1 MGNTPG
7 GDDVVNFH
15 VNTAPESMSFDPSS
29 GYQMTLPT
37 RLSYPEVLGVLFPD
51 EIQAGITLTR
61 NADQSRTAPVAGD
74 QFEFHILQSTT
85 YSFILSCDDIP
96 PGTQLLG
103 LTDGAGNPASYTLDQ
118 NNEVL
123 TAYLYPGTYLLN
135 VGGWDPRMAHNRG
148 VSNSSFLAVLLRQPA
163 GPRVRAGA
171 GPGAALFRLD
181 RVDADAG
188 FLTVIPFWS
197 AIRIGSWSDS
207 QSAFLADRR
216 HGTGDC
222 GQFSVAD
229 RIS

>member
-15 VNTAPESMSFDPSS
+15 VNTAPEPMSFDPSS

-74 QFEFHILQSTT
+74 QFEFHILQSNT

-135 VGGWDPRMAHNRG
+135 VGGWDPRMAQTVAYQIRLSLPYSSDNPPAL
-148 VSNSSFLAVLLRQPA
+148 VS
-163 GPRVRAGA
+163 GPCRPWCCTFQAR
-171 GPGAALFRLD
+171 P
-181 RVDADAG
+181 
-188 FLTVIPFWS
+188 S
-197 AIRIGSWSDS
+197 
-207 QSAFLADRR
+207 RR
-216 HGTGDC
+216 
-222 GQFSVAD
+222 
-229 RIS
+229 